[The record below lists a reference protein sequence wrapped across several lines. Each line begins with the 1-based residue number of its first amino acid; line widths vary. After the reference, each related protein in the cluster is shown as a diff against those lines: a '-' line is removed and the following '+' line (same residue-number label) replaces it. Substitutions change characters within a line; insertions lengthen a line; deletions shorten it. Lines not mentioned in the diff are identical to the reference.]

1 MKYFLVMF
9 SVFVTQK
16 VTVNENVS
24 FTDYASGIWLPSC
37 SKLARNQKNDHGVK
51 IC

>member
-1 MKYFLVMF
+1 MF

-37 SKLARNQKNDHGVK
+37 SKLARNQKNDHDVK